1 MWSLPMSSEREQ
13 SPLKLV
19 LHSTEEQLDQ
29 RVDAFADSPPSRG
42 ESTADLIKLEEKL
55 SSAQDKAKQ
64 LVTLRLKVAED
75 EAEQKRSDQDAP
87 KRAPGE

>member
-1 MWSLPMSSEREQ
+1 MSSERDQ

-29 RVDAFADSPPSRG
+29 RVDAVSSSPPSRG
-42 ESTADLIKLEEKL
+42 ESTADLIRLEEKL

-64 LVTLRLKVAED
+64 LVTLRLKLAED
-75 EAEQKRSDQDAP
+75 DAQQKEKDGGGTEAT
-87 KRAPGE
+87 PGA

>member
-1 MWSLPMSSEREQ
+1 MSSERDQ

-19 LHSTEEQLDQ
+19 LHSTEEQLDK
-29 RVDAFADSPPSRG
+29 RVEAVSDSPPSRG

-64 LVTLRLKVAED
+64 LVTLRLKLAED
-75 EAEQKRSDQDAP
+75 DAEQKRSDGDARKAVP
-87 KRAPGE
+87 DV